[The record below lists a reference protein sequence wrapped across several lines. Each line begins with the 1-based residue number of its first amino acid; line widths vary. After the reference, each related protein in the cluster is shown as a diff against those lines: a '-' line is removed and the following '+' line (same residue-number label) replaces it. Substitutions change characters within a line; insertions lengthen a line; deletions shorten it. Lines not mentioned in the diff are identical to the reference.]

1 MVGMEIS
8 KYCIVWGSENLI
20 INGWVRHNGGVDLKM
35 GRGGGGAILSKV
47 ISVPQKIPNKTS
59 TL

>member
-35 GRGGGGAILSKV
+35 GRGGGGNPFQSYF
-47 ISVPQKIPNKTS
+47 S
-59 TL
+59 TTKDT

>member
-35 GRGGGGAILSKV
+35 GRGGGGGKPYQI
-47 ISVPQKIPNKTS
+47 N
-59 TL
+59 

>member
-35 GRGGGGAILSKV
+35 GRGVGGGGNPFQSYF
-47 ISVPQKIPNKTS
+47 S
-59 TL
+59 TTKDT